1 MDLTLTAEQRLLV
14 ESARAFLERVSPPEH
29 VRAMEKDARGF
40 DAGIWRQ
47 MAALGWQGIALP
59 EECGGSGQTFLET
72 ALLLEQMGRVLL
84 PSPYLVGCAVA
95 APLLLAAPEER
106 RRRWLPL
113 VAAGSAVLSVAFLEP
128 GGHDEAEEPALVAA
142 SDAGGIRLSRRKR
155 FVPFAPDVDLLIVSA
170 NLDGA
175 GAALVGV
182 ERGTGGVSFGR
193 LATLGG
199 DPMYEARFDDARVPR
214 AALLAA
220 PGAAP
225 TAIARAYL
233 HAATGSLAYALGAA
247 ERALELSVE
256 YARTR
261 VQFGRPI
268 ASFQAVAHRLADMRS
283 DIDALRYLVYQAAWS
298 LAAGRPSDLEV
309 GAAKAWGNEALRR
322 IFMHAHQVHGAIG
335 FSMEHDL
342 QLFTRRAKA
351 TELLWGSTAAH
362 RERVARAMGL

>member
-29 VRAMEKDARGF
+29 VRAMEKDGRGF
-40 DAGIWRQ
+40 DATIWRQ
-47 MAALGWQGIALP
+47 MAALGWQGIAIP
-59 EECGGSGQTFLET
+59 QEHGGSGQAFLET
-72 ALLLEQMGRVLL
+72 VLLLEQMGRVLL

-95 APLLLAAPEER
+95 APLLLAAPEEQR
-106 RRRWLPL
+106 QRWFPL
-113 VAAGSAVLSVAFLEP
+113 LAAGNAVLSVGLLEP
-128 GGHDEAEEPALVAA
+128 GNGEESALAAE
-142 SDAGGIRLSRRKR
+142 SDGGNVRLSGRKR
-155 FVPFAPDVDLLIVSA
+155 FVPFAPDADLLLVLA
-170 NLDGA
+170 NVDGS
-175 GAALVGV
+175 GMSLVAI
-182 ERGTGGVSFGR
+182 ERGTEGVSFR
-193 LATLGG
+193 KLTTLGG
-199 DPMYEARFDDARVPR
+199 DPMYEVHFDNVRVLP

-220 PGAAP
+220 PGV
-225 TAIARAYL
+225 ARPASEQAFL
-233 HAATGSLAYALGAA
+233 HAATASLAYALGAA
-247 ERALELSVE
+247 ERALEMSVE
-256 YARTR
+256 YAKTR

-268 ASFQAVAHRLADMRS
+268 GSFQAVAHRLVDMRS
-283 DIDALRYLVYQAAWS
+283 DIDALRYLIYQAAWS

-309 GAAKAWGNEALRR
+309 GAAKAWGNEALGR